1 MASSI
6 SLWVFLYVFWF
17 LLSGHTEPLLL
28 GFGAISCAVVVF
40 IAYRMDVIDH
50 EGHPSHLS
58 FRIIPYWVWLCIEIV
73 KSNID
78 VAKVI
83 LSPKLNI
90 SPVMFKTKANQS
102 RELGQ
107 VIYANSITLT
117 PGTVTLGL
125 EDGILEIHALTIE
138 GAKGVLSGEMDR
150 RVCKVKGKM
159 EGHNE

>member
-6 SLWVFLYVFWF
+6 SLWVFLFVFWF

-28 GFGAISCAVVVF
+28 GFGAFSCALVVY
-40 IAYRMDVIDH
+40 IAHRMDVIDH

-58 FRIIPYWVWLCIEIV
+58 FKIIPYWIWLCWEII
-73 KSNID
+73 KANID

-83 LSPKLNI
+83 ISPKMPI
-90 SPVMFKTKANQS
+90 SPVMFKTKASQT

-117 PGTVTLGL
+117 PGTIAVDL
-125 EDGILEIHALTIE
+125 EDGVLEIHALTIE
-138 GAKGVLSGEMDR
+138 GAEGVLTGDMDR
-150 RVCKVKGKM
+150 RVCKVKGEM
-159 EGHNE
+159 EGHDE